1 MEAGKIQYAKDD
13 MVLIFTN
20 EEQDK
25 LATLQ
30 ANTLTVFNSN
40 IDRFIT
46 GDRPISE
53 FDAFVEELK
62 AQGAEEMEKIYND
75 AYDRI
80 K

>member
-1 MEAGKIQYAKDD
+1 M
-13 MVLIFTN
+13 
-20 EEQDK
+20 
-25 LATLQ
+25 
-30 ANTLTVFNSN
+30 FNSN

>member
-1 MEAGKIQYAKDD
+1 